1 MKKILNTIL
10 KIDYVIA
17 VTAVTALIGVTF
29 FGVFMRYLF
38 NSPFVWLEE
47 VQMWLIIWVVFY
59 GGAAAVRSGNHV
71 SIEFIVERFPK
82 NLHKMATLLEVIV
95 VTVVLW
101 FLSTNSIA
109 LIQQYIK
116 TSRVTNILHI
126 PFVFIYSAVPIGCFL
141 IVLNFILLAIE
152 ELTGKQ
158 ILEEEAGHAN

>member
-82 NLHKMATLLEVIV
+82 NLHKMATL
-95 VTVVLW
+95 
-101 FLSTNSIA
+101 
-109 LIQQYIK
+109 IQQYIK